1 MSAHIQPTLT
11 VTVGSKNPVKINAV
25 SNALS
30 AYFPHQKIIAN
41 GVDAPSSVSEQ
52 PMTTKE
58 TRDGAVNRLRYCQ
71 QYHPDSDFYAAIEG
85 GVDSFE
91 DGAATFAYLAIASGA
106 NMSVGR
112 SANMPIPE
120 SVYQA
125 LTQGEEL
132 GPLMDKLFNT
142 TNIKQK
148 GGAIGLLTNGLE
160 TRESNYTQALHLA
173 IAPLVHSEPY

>member
-1 MSAHIQPTLT
+1 MQRSLNVI
-11 VTVGSKNPVKINAV
+11 VGSKNPVKINAV
-25 SNALS
+25 SNALA
-30 AYFPHQKIIAN
+30 AYFPEQQVIAQ
-41 GVDAPSSVSEQ
+41 GVDAPSNVSEQ
-52 PMTTKE
+52 PMTSKE

-71 QYHPDSDFYAAIEG
+71 QHHPDADFYAAIEG

-91 DGAATFAYLAIASGA
+91 DGAATFAYLAIAIGES
-106 NMSVGR
+106 MSVGR
-112 SANMPIPE
+112 SANMPIPN

-125 LTQGEEL
+125 LAEGEEL

-173 IAPLVHSEPY
+173 IAPLVHSDPY

>member
-1 MSAHIQPTLT
+1 MSQAVLK
-11 VTVGSKNPVKINAV
+11 VVVGSKNPVKVNAV
-25 SNALS
+25 RNALA
-30 AYFPHQKIIAN
+30 AYFPQHDVQAQGIA
-41 GVDAPSSVSEQ
+41 APSNVSEQ
-52 PMTTKE
+52 PMTSKE

-71 QYHPDSDFYAAIEG
+71 SNQPHADFYAAIEG
-85 GVDSFE
+85 GVDNFE
-91 DGAATFAYLAIASGA
+91 DGAATFAYLAVADREQL
-106 NMSVGR
+106 SVGR
-112 SANMPIPE
+112 SANMPIPQ

-125 LTQGEEL
+125 LEAGEEL

-173 IAPLVHSEPY
+173 IAPLVHSAPYR